1 MPTISPAEQRLAM
14 AQIKVA
20 NIPGKK
26 LEHQGIRVQL
36 LGQIEMK
43 SERGAPNDFLS
54 LGTVLHHAVM
64 MRRTLVL
71 YVSSAKH
78 RCCCNDHIL

>member
-1 MPTISPAEQRLAM
+1 MCFPIVIVSQAEQRLAM

-54 LGTVLHHAVM
+54 LGMMLHHAVM
-64 MRRTLVL
+64 K
-71 YVSSAKH
+71 SSPAEFAQP
-78 RCCCNDHIL
+78 NEL